1 MKNEFKLLLGALAQ
15 AVANKPFEIPED
27 VDWQL
32 FLRLTNAHNVGALA
46 YYGLQNKPIPQ
57 DIRNALSTAFHLAIY
72 RDSQLEYRKAGLEEA
87 LTKANIP
94 HIFLK
99 GAVLKHSYPIPALRT
114 MCDLDILVYTK
125 DYPAIDEIAKHFGGN
140 AGHSDGNHKN
150 YSFPEGVTV
159 EFHPNLLHQATPV
172 GTRINPGWQYAE
184 NNTLTPEGTYLN
196 TICHLANHFVSGGVG
211 VRFVLDVWVNRHLHK
226 PAFDKEFVDHELAEF
241 GLLVFAKHIE
251 QLSDYWFGNGEKTP
265 LLQELGQYILTS
277 GSHGTTDRAIL
288 NALSLSPGGNRAS
301 ALWKKAFY
309 PRQELEDRF
318 PWCKG
323 KPLLLPAA
331 WCVRA
336 YNAVTQHGG
345 LIAKWRKTS
354 KDFTKED
361 IQTQRDKLKRFGIR
375 DK

>member
-32 FLRLTNAHNVGALA
+32 FLRLANAHNVGALA

-57 DIRNALSTAFHLAIY
+57 DIRNALSTAFHRAIY

-99 GAVLKHSYPIPALRT
+99 GAILKYSYPVPALRT

-125 DYPAIDEIAKHFGGN
+125 DYPAIDEISKALGGK

-159 EFHPNLLHQATPV
+159 EFHPNLLHHGTPI
-172 GTRINPGWQYAE
+172 GTEINPGWQYAE
-184 NNTLTPEGTYLN
+184 KNTLTPEGTYLN

-241 GLLVFAKHIE
+241 GLLGFAKHIE

-336 YNAVTQHGG
+336 YNAVTQHGS
-345 LIAKWRKTS
+345 LIAKWGKTS
-354 KDFTKED
+354 KTFTKEE

-375 DK
+375 D